1 MSMTTYTTK
10 QGDMWDGISYALYG
24 DEKYTDVLINANP
37 EFRSVYIFSEGIVI
51 NVPEVEER
59 ITADDLP
66 PWKRASG

>member
-1 MSMTTYTTK
+1 MREYTTV
-10 QGDMWDGISYALYG
+10 QGDMWDSISHKVYG

-37 EFRSVYIFSEGIVI
+37 EHRFVYIFSAGIAL